1 MAKRHLLIS
10 ITVLFMASLS
20 AQPSRANTPTLEE
33 LWALVQAQQA
43 EINALKAQVETQQL
57 ELSERAAEVAEV
69 KTENEAQSMQLE
81 ATLDYLETSP
91 LAQAAPAVS
100 IGGYGE
106 LHYNNLDSG
115 NEIDYHRFVLYFG
128 HAFTE
133 NLSFYSELELEH
145 ALAGEGAPGEIELEQ
160 AFVQWDFSPS
170 HRIRAGMMLVPVG
183 FLNETHE
190 PDTFYGVERN
200 SIEKN
205 VIPTTWWEAG
215 ASLSGEVT
223 STLKYDFMLHSG
235 LALDLDHP
243 SAKKQTNIR
252 SARQKVSEATAEA
265 LAYSGRLEWQPNASL
280 KIGGTVQYQA
290 DLTQGAGAG
299 GAKDIDG
306 LLIESHIEAFAGP
319 FSLRALYARWDLDDA
334 IAVINAGSE
343 KQLGWYVEPR
353 YRISDRLGLFARY
366 GEFDLQAGQN
376 AMDSQNE
383 TIDVGLN
390 YWIHETVVIKADI
403 QRYRFAGETNRG
415 FNIGVGYSF

>member
-1 MAKRHLLIS
+1 MAKRHLFIS

-145 ALAGEGAPGEIELEQ
+145 ALAGEDAPGEIELEQ

-223 STLKYDFMLHSG
+223 ATLKYDFMLHSG

-403 QRYRFAGETNRG
+403 QRYRFAGETNQG

>member
-1 MAKRHLLIS
+1 MAKRHLFIS

-20 AQPSRANTPTLEE
+20 AQPSRASTPTLEE

-43 EINALKAQVETQQL
+43 EINALKTQVETQQL

-306 LLIESHIEAFAGP
+306 LLIESHLEAFAGP

>member
-1 MAKRHLLIS
+1 
-10 ITVLFMASLS
+10 MASLS

-145 ALAGEGAPGEIELEQ
+145 ALAGEDAPGEIELEQ

>member
-1 MAKRHLLIS
+1 MAKRHLFIS

-145 ALAGEGAPGEIELEQ
+145 ALAGEDAPGEIELEQ

-306 LLIESHIEAFAGP
+306 LLIESHLEAFAGP

>member
-1 MAKRHLLIS
+1 
-10 ITVLFMASLS
+10 
-20 AQPSRANTPTLEE
+20 
-33 LWALVQAQQA
+33 
-43 EINALKAQVETQQL
+43 
-57 ELSERAAEVAEV
+57 
-69 KTENEAQSMQLE
+69 
-81 ATLDYLETSP
+81 
-91 LAQAAPAVS
+91 
-100 IGGYGE
+100 
-106 LHYNNLDSG
+106 
-115 NEIDYHRFVLYFG
+115 
-128 HAFTE
+128 
-133 NLSFYSELELEH
+133 
-145 ALAGEGAPGEIELEQ
+145 
-160 AFVQWDFSPS
+160 
-170 HRIRAGMMLVPVG
+170 
-183 FLNETHE
+183 
-190 PDTFYGVERN
+190 
-200 SIEKN
+200 
-205 VIPTTWWEAG
+205 
-215 ASLSGEVT
+215 VT

-306 LLIESHIEAFAGP
+306 LLIESHLEAFAGP

>member
-1 MAKRHLLIS
+1 MAKRHLFIS

-145 ALAGEGAPGEIELEQ
+145 ALAGEDAPGEIELEQ

-223 STLKYDFMLHSG
+223 ATLKYDFMLHSG

-252 SARQKVSEATAEA
+252 STRQKVSEATAEA

-306 LLIESHIEAFAGP
+306 LLIESHLEAFAGP

>member
-1 MAKRHLLIS
+1 
-10 ITVLFMASLS
+10 MASLS

>member
-1 MAKRHLLIS
+1 MAKRHLFIS

-145 ALAGEGAPGEIELEQ
+145 ALAGEDAPGEIELEQ

>member
-1 MAKRHLLIS
+1 MAKRHLFIS

-145 ALAGEGAPGEIELEQ
+145 ALAGEDAPGEIELEQ

-306 LLIESHIEAFAGP
+306 LLIESHLEAFAGP

-376 AMDSQNE
+376 AMDSQNV

>member
-1 MAKRHLLIS
+1 
-10 ITVLFMASLS
+10 
-20 AQPSRANTPTLEE
+20 
-33 LWALVQAQQA
+33 
-43 EINALKAQVETQQL
+43 
-57 ELSERAAEVAEV
+57 
-69 KTENEAQSMQLE
+69 
-81 ATLDYLETSP
+81 
-91 LAQAAPAVS
+91 
-100 IGGYGE
+100 
-106 LHYNNLDSG
+106 
-115 NEIDYHRFVLYFG
+115 
-128 HAFTE
+128 
-133 NLSFYSELELEH
+133 
-145 ALAGEGAPGEIELEQ
+145 
-160 AFVQWDFSPS
+160 
-170 HRIRAGMMLVPVG
+170 MLVPVG

-223 STLKYDFMLHSG
+223 PTLKYDFMLHSG

-265 LAYSGRLEWQPNASL
+265 LAYSGRLEWQPNANL

-306 LLIESHIEAFAGP
+306 LLIESHLEAFAGP

-353 YRISDRLGLFARY
+353 YRVNDRFGLFARY

-383 TIDVGLN
+383 TIDIGLN

-403 QRYRFAGETNRG
+403 QRYRFAGETNQG

>member
-1 MAKRHLLIS
+1 MAKRHLFIS

-145 ALAGEGAPGEIELEQ
+145 ALAGEDAPGEIELEQ

-376 AMDSQNE
+376 TMDSQNE

>member
-1 MAKRHLLIS
+1 
-10 ITVLFMASLS
+10 
-20 AQPSRANTPTLEE
+20 
-33 LWALVQAQQA
+33 
-43 EINALKAQVETQQL
+43 
-57 ELSERAAEVAEV
+57 
-69 KTENEAQSMQLE
+69 
-81 ATLDYLETSP
+81 
-91 LAQAAPAVS
+91 VS

-145 ALAGEGAPGEIELEQ
+145 ALAGDGAPGEIELEQ

-170 HRIRAGMMLVPVG
+170 HRARAGMMLVPVG

-223 STLKYDFMLHSG
+223 PTLKYDFMLHSG

-265 LAYSGRLEWQPNASL
+265 LAYSGRLEWQPNANL

-306 LLIESHIEAFAGP
+306 LLIESHLEAFAGP

-353 YRISDRLGLFARY
+353 YRVNDRFGLFARY

-383 TIDVGLN
+383 TIDIGLN

-403 QRYRFAGETNRG
+403 QRYRFAGETNQG

>member
-1 MAKRHLLIS
+1 MAKRHLFIS

>member
-1 MAKRHLLIS
+1 MAKSHLFIS
-10 ITVLFMASLS
+10 ITVLFLAGLS
-20 AQPSRANTPTLEE
+20 TLPSRASTPTLEE
-33 LWALVQAQQA
+33 LWALVQTQQA
-43 EINALKAQVETQQL
+43 EINALKAQVEQQQL
-57 ELSERAAEVAEV
+57 ELSERALEVAEV

-91 LAQAAPAVS
+91 LAKTTPAVS

-145 ALAGEGAPGEIELEQ
+145 ALAGDGAPGEIELEQ

-170 HRIRAGMMLVPVG
+170 HRARAGMMLVPVG

-223 STLKYDFMLHSG
+223 PTLKYDFMLHSG

-265 LAYSGRLEWQPNASL
+265 LAYSGRLVWQPNANL
-280 KIGGTVQYQA
+280 KIGGTVQYQT

-306 LLIESHIEAFAGP
+306 LLIESHLEAFVGP

-353 YRISDRLGLFARY
+353 YRVNDRFGLFARY

-383 TIDVGLN
+383 TIDIGLN

-403 QRYRFAGETNRG
+403 QRYRFAGETNQG

>member
-1 MAKRHLLIS
+1 MAKRHLFIS

-20 AQPSRANTPTLEE
+20 AQQSRANTPTLEE

-306 LLIESHIEAFAGP
+306 LLIESHLEAFAGP

-343 KQLGWYVEPR
+343 KQMGWYVEPR

-403 QRYRFAGETNRG
+403 QRYRFAGETNQG

>member
-1 MAKRHLLIS
+1 MAKRHLFIS

-223 STLKYDFMLHSG
+223 ATLKYDFMLHSG

-306 LLIESHIEAFAGP
+306 LLIESHLEAFAGP